1 MRAALDHGPVARS
14 TVARIAGLSPAAVS
28 RQCAEL
34 IRRGLLREIPG
45 PHPPAGRPHIPVDI
59 DTERAVVCG
68 AHIALRHTTLA
79 VLDLRGRV
87 LARDQIPHPAAPDP
101 GQVLDQVA
109 AALPPFLAST
119 ALASTTLAS
128 TTLARAGRH
137 RVAGIG
143 VATGGWVDSGAGVIA
158 GHPLLGW
165 HDIHVRDQ
173 LERLTGL
180 PVRVDGHARAMVR
193 AEELFGDQR
202 ARSSAV
208 HLFAGNV
215 VDAAF
220 AVGGSV
226 HHGPR
231 SAAGAVAHLPVPG
244 RTDPCDCGA
253 AGCLQAVASDGA
265 LAAQA
270 VAAGIEPAGSG
281 PAGNP
286 PVSPLA
292 ALLTAARAGDTR
304 AVDLFRRRAQAIGA
318 AVATLLGMLNPGVLI
333 VAEAGVMHLPGC
345 LDALRTEVRDRCPH
359 WPWDDSPEPP
369 VIASSFGSDVLAVAA
384 GTVMLAE
391 IYADP
396 SAI

>member
-1 MRAALDHGPVARS
+1 MRAALDHGPIARS

-34 IRRGLLREIPG
+34 IRRGLLREIPD

-59 DTERAVVCG
+59 DTEQAVVCG

-87 LARDQIPHPAAPDP
+87 LARDRIPHPAARDP
-101 GQVLDQVA
+101 VRVLDQVA
-109 AALPPFLAST
+109 AALPAFLAAAAMGST
-119 ALASTTLAS
+119 GMGSTGMGGT
-128 TTLARAGRH
+128 GRH

-173 LERLTGL
+173 LEQLTGL

-202 ARSSAV
+202 ARSSAI

-231 SAAGAVAHLPVPG
+231 SGAGAVAHLTVPG
-244 RTDPCDCGA
+244 RTDPCECGA

-270 VAAGIEPAGSG
+270 VAAGIEPADSG
-281 PAGNP
+281 PAANP
-286 PVSPLA
+286 PLTSLLA
-292 ALLTAARAGDTR
+292 AARAGDTR
-304 AVDLFRRRAQAIGA
+304 AMDLFRRRAQAIGA

-345 LDALRTEVRDRCPH
+345 LEVLRAEVRVRCPH

-369 VIASSFGSDVLAVAA
+369 VIASSFGDDVLAIAA